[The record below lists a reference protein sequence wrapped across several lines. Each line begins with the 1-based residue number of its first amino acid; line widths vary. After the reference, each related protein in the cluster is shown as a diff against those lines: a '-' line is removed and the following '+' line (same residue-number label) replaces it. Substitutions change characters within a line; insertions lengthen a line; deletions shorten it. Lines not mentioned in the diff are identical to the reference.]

1 MIRVSS
7 SYFSDNP
14 FFDDGCYFLVDGEW
28 MQRWRSW
35 LHRKLPYE
43 DIGPMRFLSLC
54 PHGGLLI
61 PGYMDHF
68 ILGKSPVP
76 CAVDIWERMN
86 DRQ

>member
-14 FFDDGCYFLVDGEW
+14 FLDDGCYFLVDGEW

-43 DIGPMRFLSLC
+43 DIGPMRFLSLSSWWTSDSRV
-54 PHGGLLI
+54 HGSL
-61 PGYMDHF
+61 H
-68 ILGKSPVP
+68 LG
-76 CAVDIWERMN
+76 
-86 DRQ
+86 